1 MWSIEP
7 DSSPIAHIC
16 STMDGNTFALVM
28 ATVRLVP
35 VETSC
40 WIFCVAISYT
50 ELPEAPPTESSAS
63 TSGTPAANMVDRVR
77 VQRAIAAFLSS
88 GPKIGALRLSLSMK
102 ICTASERFQASRK
115 PYTAPPIAGKT
126 MYQFATVQS
135 EMPMMMS
142 VGVGRS
148 APKLEN
154 TLLNAGITKIMIT
167 AVITIATTTIDT
179 G

>member
-1 MWSIEP
+1 M
-7 DSSPIAHIC
+7 AHIWM
-16 STMDGNTFALVM
+16 TMVGNT
-28 ATVRLVP
+28 P
-35 VETSC
+35 VVCIEVVSAAPVDTSF
-40 WIFCVAISYT
+40 WICSVASWKT
-50 ELPEAPPTESSAS
+50 ALPEAPPTESSAS

-88 GPKIGALRLSLSMK
+88 GPKIGALRLILSMK

-115 PYTAPPIAGKT
+115 PYIAPPRAGNR

-135 EMPMMMS
+135 EIPMMTS

-167 AVITIATTTIDT
+167 AVMTTATTMIDT